1 MRSSALAPAT
11 VDRGRP
17 ARMQARGLRSVDRIG
32 GKIMDLGLR
41 GRKALVTGA
50 SKGIGRACAEVLAEE
65 GCDIV
70 LVSRTAGDLE
80 AVRAKIA
87 GEHNVAVRFYA
98 LDLSDSKNVD
108 RLAAEC
114 ADTDILVNNA
124 GAIPG
129 GNITQIDEA
138 RWREAWDLKVF
149 GYINMT
155 RRFYALMAAR
165 RAGVIVNILGA
176 AGENPDFDYVAGS
189 SGNASL
195 MAFTRAM
202 GGTAPRDNLR
212 VVGINPG
219 PVMTERLITLM
230 KTRAQSNF
238 GDPEKWTEYMKPLAF
253 GRAAKPEEIAWMVA
267 FIASDKSGYTTGSII
282 TIDGGSS
289 SRRSAL

>member
-1 MRSSALAPAT
+1 
-11 VDRGRP
+11 
-17 ARMQARGLRSVDRIG
+17 
-32 GKIMDLGLR
+32 MDLGLR
-41 GRKALVTGA
+41 GRKALITGA

-65 GCDIV
+65 GVDIV
-70 LVSRTAGDLE
+70 LVSRTEADLE

-87 GEHNVAVRFYA
+87 GEHNVAVRYYA
-98 LDLSDSKNVD
+98 LDLSDSRNVD
-108 RLAAEC
+108 KLAAEC
-114 ADTDILVNNA
+114 ADTEILVNNA

-129 GNITQIDEA
+129 GNIAQIDEA

-165 RAGVIVNILGA
+165 KTGAIINILGA

-195 MAFTRAM
+195 MAFTRAI
-202 GGTAPRDNLR
+202 GGTAPRDGIR
-212 VVGINPG
+212 VMGINPG

-230 KTRAQSNF
+230 RTRAQTNF
-238 GDPEKWTEYMKPLAF
+238 GDPEKWTELMKPLAF
-253 GRAAKPEEIAWMVA
+253 GRAAKPEEIGYMAA
-267 FIASDKSGYTTGSII
+267 FLASDRSAYTTGSII
-282 TIDGGSS
+282 TIDGGGS

>member
-1 MRSSALAPAT
+1 
-11 VDRGRP
+11 
-17 ARMQARGLRSVDRIG
+17 
-32 GKIMDLGLR
+32 MDLGLR
-41 GRKALVTGA
+41 GKKALVTGA

-65 GCDIV
+65 GVDIV
-70 LVSRTAGDLE
+70 LVSRTAADLE

-98 LDLSDSKNVD
+98 LDLSDSRNVD
-108 RLAAEC
+108 KLAAEC
-114 ADTDILVNNA
+114 SDIDILVNNA

-129 GNITQIDEA
+129 GNIAQIDEL

-165 RAGVIVNILGA
+165 GRGTIINILGA

-195 MAFTRAM
+195 MAFTRAI
-202 GGTAPRDNLR
+202 GGTAPRDGLR
-212 VVGINPG
+212 VMGINPG

-230 KTRAQSNF
+230 KTRAQTNF
-238 GDPEKWTEYMKPLAF
+238 GDPEKWTELMKPLAF
-253 GRAAKPEEIAWMVA
+253 GRAAKPEEIGYMAA
-267 FIASDKSGYTTGSII
+267 FLASDRSAYTTGTII
-282 TIDGGSS
+282 TIDGGGT

>member
-1 MRSSALAPAT
+1 
-11 VDRGRP
+11 
-17 ARMQARGLRSVDRIG
+17 
-32 GKIMDLGLR
+32 MDLGLR
-41 GRKALVTGA
+41 GKKALVTGA

-70 LVSRTAGDLE
+70 LVSRTAADLE

-98 LDLSDSKNVD
+98 LDLADSRNVD
-108 RLAAEC
+108 RLAADC
-114 ADTDILVNNA
+114 ADTDILINNA

-129 GNITQIDEA
+129 GNIAQVDEA

-165 RAGVIVNILGA
+165 KAGTIINILGA

-195 MAFTRAM
+195 MAFTRAI

-212 VVGINPG
+212 VMGINPG

-230 KTRAQSNF
+230 RTRAETQL
-238 GDPEKWTEYMKPLAF
+238 GDPEKYTELMKPLAF
-253 GRAAKPEEIAWMVA
+253 GRAAKPEEIGYMAA
-267 FIASDKSGYTTGSII
+267 FLASDRSAYTTGSII
-282 TIDGGSS
+282 TIDGGGS

>member
-1 MRSSALAPAT
+1 
-11 VDRGRP
+11 
-17 ARMQARGLRSVDRIG
+17 
-32 GKIMDLGLR
+32 MDLGLR
-41 GRKALVTGA
+41 GRKALITGA

-70 LVSRTAGDLE
+70 LVSRTAADLE

-87 GEHNVAVRFYA
+87 GEHNVAVRHYA

-129 GNITQIDEA
+129 GNIAQIDEP

-155 RRFYALMAAR
+155 RRFYALMAQR
-165 RAGVIVNILGA
+165 KKGVIINILGA
-176 AGENPDFDYVAGS
+176 AGENPDFDYIAGS

-202 GGTAPRDNLR
+202 GGTAPRDGLR
-212 VVGINPG
+212 VIGINPG
-219 PVMTERLITLM
+219 PVMTDRLVTLM
-230 KTRAQSNF
+230 RTRAQTQF
-238 GDPEKWTEYMKPLAF
+238 GDAERWTEYMKPLAF
-253 GRAAKPEEIAWMVA
+253 GAP
-267 FIASDKSGYTTGSII
+267 ASP
-282 TIDGGSS
+282 
-289 SRRSAL
+289 RRSPGWRPSSPPIFR

>member
-1 MRSSALAPAT
+1 
-11 VDRGRP
+11 
-17 ARMQARGLRSVDRIG
+17 
-32 GKIMDLGLR
+32 MDLGLR
-41 GRKALVTGA
+41 GQKALVTGA
-50 SKGIGRACAEVLAEE
+50 SKGIGRACAEALAEE
-65 GCDIV
+65 GCDVV
-70 LVSRTAGDLE
+70 LVSRTAADLE
-80 AVRAKIA
+80 SARGEIA
-87 GEHNVAVRFYA
+87 ARHNVAVRCYP
-98 LDLSDSKNVD
+98 LDLSRSASVD

-114 ADTDILVNNA
+114 PDIDILVNNA

-129 GNITQIDEA
+129 GNIAQIDEA

-165 RAGVIVNILGA
+165 RRGVIINILGA

-219 PVMTERLITLM
+219 PVMTERLVTLTR
-230 KTRAQSNF
+230 TRAETRF
-238 GDPEKWTEYMKPLAF
+238 GDPERWQELMAGYAF
-253 GRAAKPEEIAWMVA
+253 GRAAKPEEIGWMAA
-267 FIASDKSGYTTGSII
+267 FLASDRSAYTTGTIV
-282 TIDGGSS
+282 TIDGGGG